1 VPNAALRFKPELS
14 ESEQEGLRQ
23 QMEARREQRAEQRA
37 QQGDSQRGQ
46 RRNQSE
52 NQTGERSEG
61 ERPQRQTVW
70 VLTADKKIE
79 PRFVRAGLT
88 NGRVTEI
95 AGGTLQEG
103 ETVVIGKT
111 EANATSSQPAS
122 SPFAPQG
129 GRGMGRRGR

>member
-23 QMEARREQRAEQRA
+23 QMEARREQRAQQGNA
-37 QQGDSQRGQ
+37 QQGQ
-46 RRNQSE
+46 RRNRSE
-52 NQTGERSEG
+52 SQAGERPEGERS
-61 ERPQRQTVW
+61 QRQTVW
-70 VLTADKKIE
+70 VLTPDKKIE

-88 NGRVTEI
+88 NGRVTEV
-95 AGGTLQEG
+95 AGGSLQEG

-111 EANATSSQPAS
+111 EANASTSQPAS